1 MLGSIAAFASHEHV
15 RHSAGEHG
23 RGPVRTNTIKGCFSI
38 FKRGMKGVCRHCS
51 ERRLHRHAFRFESR
65 YDNRIGNGPEDVARA
80 VIVLKGAVGRRL
92 LYRDSSS
99 G

>member
-1 MLGSIAAFASHEHV
+1 MPGSIVAFASHEHV

-23 RGPVRTNTIKGCFSI
+23 RGAAALTNTIKGCFSI

-51 ERRLHRHAFRFESR
+51 EHRHAARFESH
-65 YDNRIGNGPEDVARA
+65 YDNRIGNDSDDVVLAA
-80 VIVLKGAVGRRL
+80 IILKGAVGRRL
-92 LYRDSSS
+92 LYRNSSS